1 MSPRRVK
8 IVVVVGIVVALL
20 IALIAIGSSAKRD
33 SGSSST
39 SSSQPSAP
47 STETATDSP
56 ATVAPSETPLP
67 TESPAA
73 PAASGT
79 AGALLAALATDNS
92 PESHTGYNRDL
103 FTLWIDADGDG
114 CNTRAEVLM
123 TESGV
128 STSHTGTCTIST
140 GKWFSAYDG
149 VWMTVASQLDIDHF
163 VPLSEAWKSG
173 AFRWDSNT
181 RKSFA
186 NDLAYSASLIAVSA
200 STNRSKG
207 DQDPAAW
214 MPPNS
219 GFACTYV
226 ATWVAVKYRWSLTVD
241 SSERSAIS
249 RVLGGCGNL
258 KVATP
263 AKASV
268 ANGPA
273 VVAGGTGGGT
283 SSGTTSGATT
293 GGNGSGDGKT
303 DPNYGTCKAA
313 KAAGRGPYI
322 KGIDPE
328 YAFYR
333 DGDKDGTVC
342 E

>member
-8 IVVVVGIVVALL
+8 LVVIFGVIAALL
-20 IALIAIGSSAKRD
+20 IAFFAIGSLAKPQ
-33 SGSSST
+33 SGV
-39 SSSQPSAP
+39 PSA
-47 STETATDSP
+47 STPLVSATATDAPETQTPS
-56 ATVAPSETPLP
+56 ATPTPSASE
-67 TESPAA
+67 AA
-73 PAASGT
+73 PVAAPGT
-79 AGALLAALATDNS
+79 ASALLAALATDNS
-92 PESHTGYNRDL
+92 PESHTGYQRDL

-123 TESGV
+123 SESGV

-140 GKWFSAYDG
+140 GKWFSSYDG
-149 VWMTVASQLDIDHF
+149 VWLTVASQLDIDHF

-173 AFRWDSNT
+173 AYRWDAST
-181 RKSFA
+181 RKAFA

-200 STNRSKG
+200 TTNRSKG

-226 ATWVAVKYRWSLTVD
+226 STWVSVKYRWSLTVD
-241 SSERSAIS
+241 ASERSAIS
-249 RVLGGCGNL
+249 RVLGGCGNV
-258 KVATP
+258 KISTP
-263 AKASV
+263 PKASV
-268 ANGPA
+268 SIGAA
-273 VVAGGTGGGT
+273 VSGGSTTGGGT
-283 SSGTTSGATT
+283 STAT

-333 DGDKDGTVC
+333 DGDKDGQVC